1 MKHVQKLIVGCVA
14 LGIIGFVLPIEKV
27 EAKVITKNIAY
38 THGEV
43 ELEGFLA
50 WDDAGKAKAPGVLI
64 VHEWWGL
71 NEYAKSRAKRLAAEG
86 YVAFAAD
93 MYGKGK
99 VTEHPKQAGE
109 WMNTMT
115 ANVKNWQARAMAGL
129 KVLQSQEMVDT
140 NNLAAIGYCFGG
152 ATVTQLAY
160 GRAPLKG
167 VVSFHGALPLPSEGQ
182 DITSKVKI
190 LIAHGNEDPFLKEDH
205 IRKFRSAL
213 ENAGLDW
220 QMVVYAG
227 AKHSFTNPA
236 ADKVGMDA
244 LEYNKQAD
252 VRSWNHME
260 LFFEELFAVSP

>member
-1 MKHVQKLIVGCVA
+1 MKNHQKLIFGCVV
-14 LGIIGFVLPIEKV
+14 LGIIGLVLPLENV
-27 EAKVITKNIAY
+27 AAKVITKSITY

-43 ELEGFLA
+43 ELEGYLA
-50 WDDAGKAKAPGVLI
+50 WDDTVKGKAPGVLV

-86 YVAFAAD
+86 YIAFAAD

-109 WMNTMT
+109 WMNTMM
-115 ANVKNWQARAMAGL
+115 ANVSNWQARAMAGL
-129 KVLQSQEMVDT
+129 KVLQQHALVDA
-140 NNLAAIGYCFGG
+140 NNIAAIGYCFGG

-160 GRAPLKG
+160 DGAPVKG

-182 DITSKVKI
+182 VISSNVKI

-205 IRKFRSAL
+205 ILNFRSAV
-213 ENAGLDW
+213 EKAGLDW
-220 QMVVYAG
+220 QMIIYAG
-227 AKHSFTNPA
+227 ARHSFTNPA

-244 LEYNKQAD
+244 LKYNKKAD

-260 LFFEELFAVSP
+260 LFFEELFEVSQ